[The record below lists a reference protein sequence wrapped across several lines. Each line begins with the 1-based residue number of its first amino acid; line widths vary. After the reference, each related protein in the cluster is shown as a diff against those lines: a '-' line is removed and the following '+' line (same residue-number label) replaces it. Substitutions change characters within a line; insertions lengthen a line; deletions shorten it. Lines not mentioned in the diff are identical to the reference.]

1 MADPRQLVDIS
12 AASVLR
18 ALAIVFAF
26 FLLYQ
31 LSGVLIILMFAIVIA
46 SAVQPFVGWF
56 EKHRIPR
63 VVSVLL
69 LYLLVAGAVVVLS
82 TLVVPSVSA
91 EITNLTSSLSSFTT
105 ELTDSLD
112 TVQQGGTKY
121 FDFVSEIQNILEVL
135 TGYLQQFS
143 QSALNLM
150 VSAFGGI
157 LSFVAILVISF
168 YLAVM
173 RNGVRNFLEA
183 VIPERYESYVIDLW
197 HRVEYKVGLW
207 LQGQLLL
214 ALIVGLL
221 VYVGLALL
229 GVKFALIFAIL
240 AMVLEIIPVA
250 GPVLASIPAVIVAF
264 VQNPTLGLWTVA
276 LYVAVQQ
283 FENHLLVPLVL
294 GKATGLNP
302 IVVILAILVGS
313 QLAGLAGALLGVPV
327 ATILVEILDD
337 MARIKSAR
345 RAS

>member
-1 MADPRQLVDIS
+1 MAEPRQLVDLS
-12 AASVLR
+12 TASVFRGLMLV
-18 ALAIVFAF
+18 LAFV
-26 FLLYQ
+26 LLYQ
-31 LSGVLIILMFAIVIA
+31 LSGVLIILLFAIVIA

-56 EKHRIPR
+56 EKRGIPR
-63 VVSVLL
+63 IASVLI
-69 LYLLVAGAVVVLS
+69 LYLLVAATVVVLS
-82 TLVVPSVSA
+82 TLVVPSLSA
-91 EITNLTSSLSSFTT
+91 ELSTITSALPELTT

-135 TGYLQQFS
+135 SAYLQQFS
-143 QSALNLM
+143 SSAFNL
-150 VSAFGGI
+150 VVGAFGGI
-157 LSFVAILVISF
+157 LSFAAILVISF

-173 RNGVRNFLEA
+173 RNGVRSFLES
-183 VIPERYESYVIDLW
+183 VIPERYESYVVDLW

-207 LQGQLLL
+207 LQGQMLL
-214 ALIVGLL
+214 ALIVGLM

-229 GVKFALIFAIL
+229 DVKFALIFAII
-240 AMVLEIIPVA
+240 AMVLEIIPVV
-250 GPVLASIPAVIVAF
+250 GPVLAAIPAVIVAF
-264 VQNPTLGLWTVA
+264 VQAPSLGLYTVI
-276 LYVAVQQ
+276 LYVAIQQ

>member
-1 MADPRQLVDIS
+1 MAEPRQLVDIS

-18 ALAIVFAF
+18 ALALVFGF

-63 VVSVLL
+63 VVSVLM
-69 LYLLVAGAVVVLS
+69 LYVLVAAAVVALS

-91 EITNLTSSLSSFTT
+91 DITNLTTSLPKLTT
-105 ELTDSLD
+105 QLTDSLD
-112 TVQQGGTKY
+112 TVQQGNTKY
-121 FDFVSEIQNILEVL
+121 FDFVAEIQNILEIL

-150 VSAFGGI
+150 VGAFGGI

-183 VIPERYESYVIDLW
+183 VVPERYESYVVDLW

-229 GVKFALIFAIL
+229 GVKFALVFAIL
-240 AMVLEIIPVA
+240 AMLLEIIPVA

-264 VQNPTLGLWTVA
+264 VQAPTLGLWTVV

-283 FENHLLVPLVL
+283 FENHVLVPLVL

-302 IVVILAILVGS
+302 IVVILAILIGG

-345 RAS
+345 RAT